1 MKKAQTV
8 LGEHQDAVVA
18 RGLDRELGMSAHL
31 AGENA
36 FTYGLFF
43 EREAQL
49 AGRLEHQAQRRW
61 QRQPRPR
68 FRRWAR

>member
-1 MKKAQTV
+1 VQTV

-36 FTYGLFF
+36 FSYGLFF

-49 AGRLEHQAQRRW
+49 GSRLEHQAWRRW
-61 QRQPRPR
+61 QHRSRPH
-68 FRRWAR
+68 FHRWSS

>member
-1 MKKAQTV
+1 V

-36 FTYGLFF
+36 FSYGLLF
-43 EREAQL
+43 ERETEL
-49 AGRLEHQAQRRW
+49 AERLERKAQQLW
-61 QRQPRPR
+61 EQRARPH
-68 FRRWAR
+68 FRRWAS